1 MPGRI
6 NGADESTM
14 RPKAGVRRWRL
25 SAMKDRT
32 ALATICLR
40 ISSAIYAI
48 AGLAFLGH
56 TLSRSRSASLPTEV
70 SLIGC
75 TLCLTF
81 AAGIEVVARGLRGR
95 RYWGWVAALCIFT
108 LYTPSIF
115 LPLGV
120 LGLWALLT
128 PATRARF
135 GVGPLTSVTK
145 RPQSST
151 TARVA
156 IRLILL
162 AIALTGCAIAHGH
175 LSGVGMPPYSSVPD
189 PSEQERIHRLVGLAL
204 FTVAT
209 LSALVA
215 ATFVAVILVRH
226 RQRTG

>member
-1 MPGRI
+1 MQ
-6 NGADESTM
+6 
-14 RPKAGVRRWRL
+14 
-25 SAMKDRT
+25 DRT
-32 ALATICLR
+32 TLATTCLH

-48 AGLAFLGH
+48 AGLAFLGNA
-56 TLSRSRSASLPTEV
+56 LSRSRSASLPTKAGA
-70 SLIGC
+70 IFC
-75 TLCLTF
+75 ILCLAF
-81 AAGIEVVARGLRGR
+81 AAGIEVVARGLRSR
-95 RYWGWVAALCIFT
+95 RYWAWVAALCVFT

-128 PATRARF
+128 PTTRARF

-151 TARVA
+151 AARVA
-156 IRLILL
+156 IRLLL
-162 AIALTGCAIAHGH
+162 LTIVLTGFAIAHGR
-175 LSGVGMPPYSSVPD
+175 LSGVGMPPYSSVSD

-215 ATFVAVILVRH
+215 STFVAAILVRN
-226 RQRTG
+226 RQRTR